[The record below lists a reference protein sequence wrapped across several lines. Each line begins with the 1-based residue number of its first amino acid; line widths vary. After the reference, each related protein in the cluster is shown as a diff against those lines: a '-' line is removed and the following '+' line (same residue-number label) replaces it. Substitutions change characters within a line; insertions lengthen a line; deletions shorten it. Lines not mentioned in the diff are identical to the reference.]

1 MLNFWTEYDRSVFQ
15 SFYHLYGETFE
26 FSVSPTSIALRRFG
40 SPLISPQLTPRRS
53 CVTVNVPNLSGS
65 AESRLNFFFLLYQKN
80 RTEERTNYQNLSL

>member
-1 MLNFWTEYDRSVFQ
+1 MIEVYFNHFITCMGRLLSFQ
-15 SFYHLYGETFE
+15 FLQ
-26 FSVSPTSIALRRFG
+26 PLRRFG